1 MDCYGLRLLSL
12 GLAPNDTIVPL
23 RKRAECQLDPGRL
36 PALARIGRPEMG
48 HRPWRMDEGICA
60 WGMERHEHEQLS
72 MLHGATGMG
81 VS

>member
-1 MDCYGLRLLSL
+1 MDCYAYSLSVSRQTTPSSL
-12 GLAPNDTIVPL
+12 SGL

-60 WGMERHEHEQLS
+60 WGMETDMNMS